1 MEPLTFDQEVL
12 NRLPLAEAVL
22 LLLRQATLPEHCL
35 DLFDRLRGPCY
46 TRKISFD
53 LFVALIREA
62 LLSHRGS
69 ARQAFEQARRDGT
82 LDASNQAA
90 YGKLNTV
97 PLALSE
103 AFLAE
108 NSQRLQPLLPDD
120 LPSPLP
126 ACLRRFD
133 VQTIDGKVT
142 KRIAKRLKVLRRL
155 AGGVLGGKGLVSVNT
170 HTGLV
175 TALAGTSD
183 GHANDASLVPALV
196 ERVRPL
202 VGADTEIL
210 WIADSQFADLTQPYR
225 LMGPGFASGGKHD
238 HFLIRYSARTQFTA
252 DADAEFVRAGAA
264 VEGTDK
270 AGRAWRQEW
279 GWLGRPGSKKRL
291 YVRRIT
297 LLRPAAQA
305 VTVVSDLLDPVAY
318 PAEDLL
324 EAYRL
329 RVRVEGVFQ
338 KITEVFGLER
348 LIGCK
353 PKGTVFQLSFCL
365 LLYNLIQ
372 VVRSHVAAGQKM
384 AAEAVSAEM
393 LYTDVQKQL
402 TAVVEVVQSA
412 EAIGQLVPPDL
423 TPAQTR
429 ARLSVL
435 LAGLWKPIWRKTGNK
450 KPRPHPN
457 KSRARG
463 HSAVQRILD
472 QQHAQCTPRKRA
484 KSQVP
489 GP

>member
-1 MEPLTFDQEVL
+1 MEPVTFDQEVL

-22 LLLRQATLPEHCL
+22 LLLRQATLPQHCL

-62 LLSHRGS
+62 LLSYGGS
-69 ARQAFEQARRDGT
+69 GRQAFEQARLQGT
-82 LDASNQAA
+82 LQAA
-90 YGKLNTV
+90 NQSAYDKLNNV
-97 PLALSE
+97 PLPLSE

-126 ACLRRFD
+126 ACLRRFH
-133 VQTIDGKVT
+133 VQTMDGKVT
-142 KRIAKRLKVLRRL
+142 KRIAKRLKLLRPL
-155 AGGVLGGKGLVSVNT
+155 AGGVLGGKGLVAVNT

-175 TALAGTSD
+175 TALAASAD
-183 GHANDASLVPALV
+183 GHANDASLVPGLV
-196 ERVRPL
+196 KQVRP
-202 VGADTEIL
+202 VVDADTEIL
-210 WIADSQFADLTQPYR
+210 WLADSQFADLTQPYR

-238 HFLIRYSARTQFTA
+238 HFLIRYSARTTFTA
-252 DADAEFVRAGAA
+252 DAQAALVRGGAA
-264 VEGTDK
+264 REGTD
-270 AGRAWRQEW
+270 AEGRTWRQEW
-279 GWLGRPGSKKRL
+279 GWLGRPGSTKRL

-297 LLRPAAQA
+297 LLRPSAQA
-305 VTVVSDLLDPVAY
+305 VTVITDLLDPEAY
-318 PAEDLL
+318 PAADLL

-329 RVRVEGVFQ
+329 RVRIEGVFQ
-338 KITEVFGLER
+338 KITEVFSLKR
-348 LIGCK
+348 LICCK

-384 AAEAVSAEM
+384 AAAAVSAEM
-393 LYTDVQKQL
+393 LYLDVHKQL
-402 TAVVEVVQSA
+402 TAVVAVVQSV
-412 EAIGQLVPPDL
+412 EALGQLVPLGL
-423 TPAQTR
+423 TAGQTQRRLR
-429 ARLSVL
+429 AL
-435 LAGLWKPIWRKTGNK
+435 LAGMWKPIWRKTGNK

-472 QQHAQCTPRKRA
+472 QQNAQRTPRKRS
-484 KSQVP
+484 KCGVP